1 MSDPF
6 ALMHLMTAKLCHDI
20 ATPLGALGLG
30 LEMALDNDG
39 KQGIDKSTQDLLV
52 TSSETAKLRLKVY
65 RALLSASSNSPTFPD
80 VKQIITDLCLNSKV
94 RPLFDIK
101 ASMLPDGLFCRLVL
115 GAAFLVIEA
124 LHKGGALSIHIKP
137 SLIDDS
143 MDLMLVSEGEMVQLR
158 PGYMETL
165 KNEQALKDQ
174 SSRTILPFYLKMIAV
189 QYQKK
194 IDCELE
200 SPHKLYLTIC

>member
-30 LEMALDNDG
+30 LEMALGNER
-39 KQGIDKSTQDLLV
+39 IDKDTADLLL
-52 TSSETAKLRLKVY
+52 TSSETAKLRLKLY
-65 RALLSASSNSPTFPD
+65 RALLSASNNSPIFPD
-80 VKQIITDLCLNSKV
+80 VKQIIMDLCRDSKV
-94 RPLFDIK
+94 QLTWDIK

-115 GAAFLVIEA
+115 GASFLIVEG

-137 SLIDDS
+137 SSDDES
-143 MDLMLVSEGEMVQLR
+143 MELMLVSEGGMVQLR

-165 KNEQALKDQ
+165 KGETVLKDQ
-174 SSRTILPFYLKMIAV
+174 TSRTILPFYLKMMEA